1 MASYTDKP
9 LQTRPMLMICCCFVV
24 VVVLGCQR
32 SERRHLVHGEPG
44 DNTEAGQSAEAVAV
58 GTAGAGQ
65 EESEISTHDGHWKR
79 PVRSNDMTEML
90 TSWT

>member
-1 MASYTDKP
+1 
-9 LQTRPMLMICCCFVV
+9 MLMVCCCF

-32 SERRHLVHGEPG
+32 SERLHLVHGEPG
-44 DNTEAGQSAEAVAV
+44 DNTEAGQSAEAVAM

-65 EESEISTHDGHWKR
+65 EESKISAHDRHRKGPDR
-79 PVRSNDMTEML
+79 ANDMMATVL